1 MASPRGQVGTMAA
14 EPFTIHRCTLILAE
28 MKMNL
33 HSEKETAKE
42 GQKRRRKKASSSDTE
57 CFEAPVSLGLCV
69 GSASR
74 RSTVAVAAARARERR
89 SQRILLGLIRI
100 VLSQQPM
107 HRRLYRQESRRQ
119 HSTAAAA
126 AAGIRP
132 WARSSSMG
140 EGEGEEEEAAAV
152 LWLVVSS
159 VSRRWRQ
166 QRIGAI
172 AS

>member
-42 GQKRRRKKASSSDTE
+42 GQKRKKKKASSSDTE

-74 RSTVAVAAARARERR
+74 RSTVAVAAARERR
-89 SQRILLGLIRI
+89 SQRILLGLAI

>member
-28 MKMNL
+28 MSL

-42 GQKRRRKKASSSDTE
+42 GQKRKKKKASSSDTE

-74 RSTVAVAAARARERR
+74 RSTVAVAAARDPERR
-89 SQRILLGLIRI
+89 SQRILLGLI

>member
-42 GQKRRRKKASSSDTE
+42 GQKRKKKKASSSDTE

-74 RSTVAVAAARARERR
+74 RSTVAVAAARERR
-89 SQRILLGLIRI
+89 SQRILLGLI